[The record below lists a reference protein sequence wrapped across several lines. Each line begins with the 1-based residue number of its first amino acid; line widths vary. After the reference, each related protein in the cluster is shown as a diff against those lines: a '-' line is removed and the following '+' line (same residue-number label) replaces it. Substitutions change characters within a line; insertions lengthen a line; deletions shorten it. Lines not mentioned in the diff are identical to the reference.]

1 MFGEDLLKYHGICS
15 KKGDFKGKEMKHFK
29 WINNFQFNASEMG
42 SDVRKRYSVVTDD
55 YILSLRNNG
64 DLYRYDISTGKE
76 EEKINNTISFER
88 LITAVCLY
96 NRAAFIVQTSDYN
109 HRLILTNLDG
119 SNPIVSEN
127 IKTISRT
134 MGYDRTIIQDPVT
147 GNIAFSDYVST
158 YTGELY
164 IYNNNAIQIKAIS
177 IDSGN
182 AATLP
187 NIHYNSIYY
196 NSYIYSKVHFTDA
209 FVKYNPLVEN
219 TIYKLIPPTS
229 NFDSDVWVCNSF
241 PNKKVA
247 YDPYGG
253 YMINLDTGQVDY
265 SQITAPVPFTNDVGS
280 PDNLTRRLF
289 VKPISPVNPEKSSL
303 WCSQS
308 GTIMEVSFNY
318 NQLTGIN
325 SNNSLPSIRLCTEF
339 FQSEKPRDDK
349 SFYQAKS
356 SFSGNTVIYLS
367 PNVPEFKV
375 YKR

>member
-1 MFGEDLLKYHGICS
+1 VFGEDLLKYHGICS

-76 EEKINNTISFER
+76 EKINNTISFER

-119 SNPIVSEN
+119 YSPQISPN
-127 IKTISRT
+127 ISTISRT
-134 MGYDRTIIQDPVT
+134 MGYDRTIIQDPIT

-164 IYNNNAIQIKAIS
+164 IYNNNATQIKGTIINS
-177 IDSGN
+177 QN
-182 AATLP
+182 ATTLP
-187 NIHYNSIYY
+187 DIQPNSIYY
-196 NSYIYSKVHFTDA
+196 NSYIYSQTQFTET
-209 FVKYNPLVEN
+209 FIKYNPITESI
-219 TIYKLIPPTS
+219 IYKLLPPTT
-229 NFDSDVWVCNSF
+229 NFDSDIWLCNSF
-241 PNKKVA
+241 PNKKIS
-247 YDPYGG
+247 YDPYAGH
-253 YMINLDTGQVDY
+253 MINLDTGTIDY
-265 SQITAPVPFTNDVGS
+265 SQITAPLPFTINVGS
-280 PDNLTRRLF
+280 SDPLTRRLF
-289 VKPISPVNPEKSSL
+289 CQPISPINPEKSCL
-303 WCSQS
+303 WCSES
-308 GTIMEVSFNY
+308 GAIIEVSFNY
-318 NQLTGIN
+318 NQPTGIN
-325 SNNSLPSIRLCTEF
+325 SNPSLPSIRLCTEF
-339 FQSEKPRDDK
+339 FQSEIPRDDR